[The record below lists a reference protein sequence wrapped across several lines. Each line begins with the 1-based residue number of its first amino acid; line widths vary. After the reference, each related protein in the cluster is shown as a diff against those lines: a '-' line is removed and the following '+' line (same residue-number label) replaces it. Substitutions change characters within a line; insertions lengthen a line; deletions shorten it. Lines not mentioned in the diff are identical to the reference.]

1 MNPNLRL
8 FTEDKSEIS
17 ILKTKANKAEV
28 LLQGLNQKTDNQ
40 ATRLET
46 LKDTMTSKINEIKEN
61 LEVITQLDKIEQL
74 KGLESIPLDGLL

>member
-1 MNPNLRL
+1 M
-8 FTEDKSEIS
+8 TEDKSEIS
-17 ILKTKANKAEV
+17 ILKTKANNAET
-28 LLQGLNQKTDNQ
+28 LLEGLNRKTDNQ